1 MRLGMVS
8 SRFSR
13 VNRSIDLLL
22 LAPVTGSKA
31 TVPGPVTTRLQ
42 IEDRVIAVLVFYKTK
57 WIMFWYLGPG
67 SVSGSCKEMLLA
79 AAPSERYLKSVNKKS
94 STTSFHPTFE
104 CPSSSSQRPP
114 KLHCGL
120 STSGALE
127 RTNCIFKI
135 VDALSKIGDSPSLLF
150 LNICP
155 LFHVIDLSVNVYAV
169 LNVFSKICFVARVIL
184 FLSRT

>member
-1 MRLGMVS
+1 
-8 SRFSR
+8 
-13 VNRSIDLLL
+13 
-22 LAPVTGSKA
+22 
-31 TVPGPVTTRLQ
+31 
-42 IEDRVIAVLVFYKTK
+42 
-57 WIMFWYLGPG
+57 MFWYLGPG
-67 SVSGSCKEMLLA
+67 SVSGSCREMLLA
-79 AAPSERYLKSVNKKS
+79 AAPSERYLKSVIKKS

-127 RTNCIFKI
+127 RPNCIFKI

-155 LFHVIDLSVNVYAV
+155 RCHVIDLSVNVYTV

-184 FLSRT
+184 FLSRTCFFAITARQAWFPHTIFNFKKSTISILWAYPIGPAIINSLKQIQL